1 MMSVIDLKQFEKKIK
16 LRTLKDN
23 DFEQIVKLQLKC
35 FPKMKPWTKEQFHSL
50 VAIFPEG
57 QFCIEFEGKIIA
69 SSSSLILNFDEY
81 SNKHSWNEITNG
93 GFITNHDGLGD
104 TLYGIEIMTDPDF
117 RGLKLSRRLYSARKD
132 IVRKKNLKRIVIG
145 GRIPGYY
152 RQSKKMTAGEYIEK
166 VISKELIDPVLTPQ
180 LANNFVLIRL
190 IPGYLPSDK
199 ESVGYATFLEWT
211 NIDYNPLT
219 AHGHKNQPEYVRVC
233 AIQYLM
239 RLVKD
244 FRDFAKYC
252 EYFIDVASDYKC
264 DFILFPEMFT
274 TQLLSF
280 MKTERPGLAMRKLS
294 EYTPKYLKAFTNMA
308 IKYNINII
316 GGSHFTL
323 ENNELY
329 NISYL
334 FRRDGT
340 LGKQYKIHITP
351 SERKWW
357 GVKPGNKVEVFDTDK
372 GKIAILI
379 CYDIEFP
386 ELARIAVEKGANII
400 FVPFNTDER
409 SAYLRVRYCAHARC
423 VENQVYTVI
432 AGCVGNLP
440 SVENLDIHY
449 AQSAILTPSD
459 IPFER
464 DGIAAECSPNIETL
478 IFHDLDI
485 NLIKRQQK
493 LGSVLNWQDR
503 RKDLYSIHFK
513 EDEKNLEM

>member
-1 MMSVIDLKQFEKKIK
+1 MSVINLKQFEKKIK
-16 LRTLKDN
+16 VRLLAESDYRG
-23 DFEQIVKLQLKC
+23 IVELQLKC
-35 FPKMKPWTKEQFHSL
+35 FPKMKPWSLEQFQSL
-50 VAIFPEG
+50 INIFPEG
-57 QFCIEFEGKIIA
+57 QVCIIFNDQIIA
-69 SSSSLILNFDEY
+69 SSSCLILNFDEY
-81 SNKHSWNEITNG
+81 STKHSWNEITNS
-93 GFITNHDGLGD
+93 GFITNHDEAGD
-104 TLYGIEIMTDPDF
+104 SLYGIEIMTSPDF
-117 RGLKLSRRLYSARKD
+117 RGLKLSRRLYNARKD
-132 IVRKKNLKRIVIG
+132 IVRKRNLKRIVIG
-145 GRIPGYY
+145 GRIPGYQKY
-152 RQSKKMTAGEYIEK
+152 CKQYSAREYVDK
-166 VISKELIDPVLTPQ
+166 VSSKELVDPVLTPQ
-180 LANNFVLIRL
+180 IANNFALIRL
-190 IPGYLPSDK
+190 IPDYLPSDID
-199 ESVGYATFLEWT
+199 SMGYATFLEWT
-211 NIDYNPLT
+211 NIDYDPKLSAGFKNNPD
-219 AHGHKNQPEYVRVC
+219 YVRVC

-239 RLVKD
+239 RTLKD
-244 FRDFAKYC
+244 FKDFAKYC
-252 EYFIDVASDYKC
+252 EYFIDVASDYRC

-280 MKTERPGLAMRKLS
+280 MKPMRPGLAMRKLS
-294 EYTPKYLKAFTNMA
+294 DYTPKYLQVFTRLA

-323 ENNELY
+323 EDNELY

-340 LGKQYKIHITP
+340 IGKQYKIHITP

-357 GVKPGNKVEVFDTDK
+357 GVKQGNKVEVFDTDK

-386 ELARIAVEKGANII
+386 ELSRIAVEKGANII

-409 SAYLRVRYCAHARC
+409 SAYLRVRYCSHARC
-423 VENQVYTVI
+423 VENQIYVVL

-485 NLIKRQQK
+485 NLINRQRK
-493 LGSVLNWQDR
+493 LGSVHNWQDR
-503 RKDLYSIHFK
+503 RKDLYSIQFREDQTQK
-513 EDEKNLEM
+513 EM